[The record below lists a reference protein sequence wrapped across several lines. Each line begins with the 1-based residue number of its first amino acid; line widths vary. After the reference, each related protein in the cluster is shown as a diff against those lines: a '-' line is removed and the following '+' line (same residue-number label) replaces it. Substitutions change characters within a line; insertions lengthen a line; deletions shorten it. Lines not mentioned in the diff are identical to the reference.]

1 MHEQLLS
8 QAEVAPEIWERY
20 PSYTAHLLLISNIAN
35 QPSTEFSDNFLAEVE
50 ANAVARLSESPVDQI
65 PEVNLWRETFAS
77 FGVKPKDGRSSFEAL
92 LRRVDKGLP
101 RINLLTDLYNAL
113 SVKYL
118 LPIGGENFDRY
129 QGAPKLMLA
138 TGSESFDTTD
148 HGEPVLVNPEP
159 GEVIWRDDLGV
170 TCRRW
175 NWRQCVR
182 TRLEVDTTTALFIF
196 DGLGEQSEQKAAT
209 CAAELVALTRSIW
222 PNQVV
227 TSVTLKAN

>member
-20 PSYTAHLLLISNIAN
+20 PSYTAHLLVISNIAN

-50 ANAVARLSESPVDQI
+50 ANALARLSESPLDQL
-65 PEVNLWRETFAS
+65 PEVKLWRETFAS

-129 QGAPKLMLA
+129 QGPPKLMLA
-138 TGSESFDTTD
+138 TGSEPFDTTAN
-148 HGEPVLVNPEP
+148 GEPVVVNPEP

-182 TRLEVDTTTALFIF
+182 TRLEVDTTTTLFIF
-196 DGLGEQSEQKAAT
+196 DGLGEQSEQKVAT
-209 CAAELVALTRSIW
+209 CAAELVALTGSIW
-222 PNQVV
+222 PNQLV

>member
-1 MHEQLLS
+1 MNEQLLS
-8 QAEVAPEIWERY
+8 QAEVAAEIWERY
-20 PSYTAHLLLISNIAN
+20 PSYTAALLVISNIAN
-35 QPSTEFSDNFLAEVE
+35 QPSAEFSDHFLAEVE
-50 ANAVARLSESPVDQI
+50 ANALARLSESSVDQI
-65 PEVNLWRETFAS
+65 PEVKLWRETFAS

-92 LRRVDKGLP
+92 LRRIDKGLP

-138 TGSESFDTTD
+138 TGSESFDTTAN
-148 HGEPVLVNPEP
+148 GEPVVVNPEP

-196 DGLGEQSEQKAAT
+196 DGLGEQSEEKAAT
-209 CAAELVALTRSIW
+209 CTAELVALTGSIW
-222 PNQVV
+222 PYQAV

>member
-20 PSYTAHLLLISNIAN
+20 PSYTAHLLVISNIAN

-65 PEVNLWRETFAS
+65 PEVKLWRETFAS

-182 TRLEVDTTTALFIF
+182 TRLEEETTTALFIF
-196 DGLGEQSEQKAAT
+196 DGLGDSSSEVTAE
-209 CAAELVALTRSIW
+209 CASELVSLTAQFW
-222 PNQVV
+222 PNQTV
-227 TSVTLKAN
+227 SIATLSQN